1 MLSFRNVVIKNTEV
15 KDGQFDDK
23 KGKYV
28 KFKKPKTIVKTVFD
42 DDFVCDIGELYE
54 VLKFNSEKNTSG
66 TISVMFETDL
76 QY

>member
-1 MLSFRNVVIKNTEV
+1 MPRRHYAHDDSEIKYKQYDN
-15 KDGQFDDK
+15 K
-23 KGKYV
+23 KEKYV

-66 TISVMFETDL
+66 TISVTFETDL

>member
-1 MLSFRNVVIKNTEV
+1 VIKNTEI
-15 KDGQFDDK
+15 KDGQYDNK
-23 KGKYV
+23 KEKYV

-66 TISVMFETDL
+66 TISVTFETDL

>member
-1 MLSFRNVVIKNTEV
+1 VIKNTEV

>member
-28 KFKKPKTIVKTVFD
+28 KYKKAKTIVKTVFD

-66 TISVMFETDL
+66 TISVTFETDL

>member
-1 MLSFRNVVIKNTEV
+1 VIKHTEI
-15 KDGQFDDK
+15 KDGQYDNK
-23 KGKYV
+23 KEKYV

-66 TISVMFETDL
+66 TISVTFETDL

>member
-66 TISVMFETDL
+66 TISVTFETDL

>member
-15 KDGQFDDK
+15 KEGQFDDK
-23 KGKYV
+23 KCKYV

-54 VLKFNSEKNTSG
+54 VLKFNSEKNASG
-66 TISVMFETDL
+66 TISVTFETDL

>member
-15 KDGQFDDK
+15 KEGQFDDK

-66 TISVMFETDL
+66 TISVTFETDL

>member
-15 KDGQFDDK
+15 KEGQFDDK

-28 KFKKPKTIVKTVFD
+28 KFKQPKTIVKTVFD

-66 TISVMFETDL
+66 TISVTFETDL

>member
-1 MLSFRNVVIKNTEV
+1 VIKHTEI
-15 KDGQFDDK
+15 KDGQYDNK
-23 KGKYV
+23 KEKYV

-42 DDFVCDIGELYE
+42 DDFVYDIGELYE

-66 TISVMFETDL
+66 TISVTFETDL

>member
-1 MLSFRNVVIKNTEV
+1 MLSFRNVVIKNTEI
-15 KDGQFDDK
+15 KDGQYDNK
-23 KGKYV
+23 KDKYV
-28 KFKKPKTIVKTVFD
+28 KFKKAKTIVKTVFD

-66 TISVMFETDL
+66 TISVTFETDL

>member
-1 MLSFRNVVIKNTEV
+1 MLSFRNVVIKHTEI
-15 KDGQFDDK
+15 KDGQYDNK
-23 KGKYV
+23 KEKYV

-42 DDFVCDIGELYE
+42 DDFVYDIGELYE

-66 TISVMFETDL
+66 TISVNFETDL

>member
-15 KDGQFDDK
+15 REGQFDDK

-42 DDFVCDIGELYE
+42 DDWVGDIGELYE

-66 TISVMFETDL
+66 TISVTFETNL

>member
-15 KDGQFDDK
+15 KEGQFDDK

-66 TISVMFETDL
+66 TISVKFETDL

>member
-15 KDGQFDDK
+15 KEGQFDDK

-28 KFKKPKTIVKTVFD
+28 KFKKPKTIVNTVFD

-66 TISVMFETDL
+66 TISVTFETDL

>member
-23 KGKYV
+23 KNQYV
-28 KFKKPKTIVKTVFD
+28 KFKQPKTIVKTVFD

-66 TISVMFETDL
+66 TISVTFETDL